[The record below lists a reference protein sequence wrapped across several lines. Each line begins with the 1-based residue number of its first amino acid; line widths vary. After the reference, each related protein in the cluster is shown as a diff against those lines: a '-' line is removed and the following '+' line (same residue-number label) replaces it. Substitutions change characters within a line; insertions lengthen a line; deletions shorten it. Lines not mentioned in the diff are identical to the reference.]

1 MIQDG
6 SMQEKLQEKYA
17 SQTLQHPHEN
27 SLVLFGTQGLES
39 TMDYDPY
46 GHCDFDNIIFY
57 QHIS

>member
-1 MIQDG
+1 MRSCMIQDG
-6 SMQEKLQEKYA
+6 SMQEKYA

-57 QHIS
+57 